1 MSSGGGGSGG
11 GTASSTTTTSL
22 PGYELGTAKQFL
34 NAESGLTL
42 PGGQLAPYPTGL
54 NQNVAP
60 FTPAQ
65 TQALT
70 AGQSLTAPAQSLA
83 NQGAATTGSFA
94 SGAQAGPNP
103 TLNAYYNQ
111 AAQQLGQ
118 NYTYATQPALA
129 AQAQQAGAFNSSGYN
144 QAQGLAQ
151 YGLGQSLATLGAN
164 IYEPAYQQGQTNE
177 LNAATTG
184 ASSALSNLYQPTQQL
199 YNIGSTQQQQAQ
211 NTNNAATAN
220 AAQQANWP
228 YSILSQLG
236 AALGQASGGGGTT
249 VATGPAGAAGS
260 GGLFGK

>member
-1 MSSGGGGSGG
+1 
-11 GTASSTTTTSL
+11 L
-22 PGYELGTAKQFL
+22 PSYEIPYAKQFL
-34 NAESGLTL
+34 SSEANQVM
-42 PGGQLAPYPTGL
+42 PNGQLAQYPTGL

-60 FTPAQ
+60 FNATQ
-65 TQALT
+65 QQALT
-70 AGQSLTAPAQSLA
+70 AGSALTPGAQSLA
-83 NQGAATTGSFA
+83 NTGAATTGAFA

-111 AAQQLGQ
+111 AAQQLTNQ
-118 NYTYATQPALA
+118 YAYSTQPALA

-151 YGLGQSLATLGAN
+151 QGLGNSLATLGAS
-164 IYEPAYQQGQTNE
+164 IYEPAYETGQTNE

-184 ASSALSNLYQPTQQL
+184 TSTALGNLYQPTQQQ
-199 YNIGSTQQQQAQ
+199 YNIGATQQQQAQ
-211 NTNNAATAN
+211 NVNNAATAN
-220 AAQQANWP
+220 AAQQTNWP

-260 GGLFGK
+260 GGLSGK